1 MPNARRRATH
11 LLHPMADMSR
21 SPRPEYALDPGLT
34 SYVGIF
40 IVVGVRARR
49 GVRRARRADVVVLRF
64 FTRVR
69 TGDSL

>member
-1 MPNARRRATH
+1 
-11 LLHPMADMSR
+11 MADMSR

-40 IVVGVRARR
+40 IVVVRARR
-49 GVRRARRADVVVLRF
+49 GVRRARRADVVVVLRF

-69 TGDSL
+69 TEDSL